1 MAMAMAMEVMLM
13 MLVMMMMKV
22 MMVMVKMMMTVTM
35 LMVEMA
41 MTVMMV
47 MVKMANMMLMMMIVE
62 VAGPEACS
70 HIYQYEFFDR
80 LVGRSQER
88 GAAIVEELQKTAS
101 QQGAASD
108 GSVYT
113 FRALDAF
120 SMPACRA
127 LADDLL
133 RSEAPLDYLVL
144 TQGMATL
151 QGYTPTAPEKGGLD
165 EKLTLHYYSRALLM
179 DSLAPLLQKSSDG
192 RCLSVLSGGIHSA
205 YAGYVEDPD
214 LSKSYS
220 LTKAANLAGF
230 YNDIAVDALS
240 SAYPGVS
247 FMHAAPGFVATS
259 WGTEMPPFVKALVRL
274 LQNLGRSKEDAAEY
288 MFRSLYHDDF
298 KGGGFYIVNQYGEST
313 ETLTSLHKEAKD
325 AVWSHSKE
333 ILAKF

>member
-1 MAMAMAMEVMLM
+1 MATRRFGYRHLAGGVGGAGILALYAWRRSASRLAHAKALSQEVSLQGRSA
-13 MLVMMMMKV
+13 LVIGGTSGVGHGLAKRLALSGCSV
-22 MMVMVKMMMTVTM
+22 TV
-35 LMVEMA
+35 
-41 MTVMMV
+41 
-47 MVKMANMMLMMMIVE
+47 
-62 VAGPEACS
+62 
-70 HIYQYEFFDR
+70 
-80 LVGRSQER
+80 VGRSQER

-101 QQGAASD
+101 QQGATSD

-113 FRALDAF
+113 FGALDAF

-133 RSEAPLDYLVL
+133 KSETPLDYLVL

-179 DSLAPLLQKSSDG
+179 DALAPLLQKSSDG

-205 YAGYVEDPD
+205 YAGYAEDPD
-214 LSKSYS
+214 LRKSYS

-240 SAYPGVS
+240 NAYPGVS
-247 FMHAAPGFVATS
+247 FVHAAPGFVATS
-259 WGTEMPPFVKALVRL
+259 WGTEMPTFVKALVRL

-325 AVWSHSKE
+325 TVWSHTKA